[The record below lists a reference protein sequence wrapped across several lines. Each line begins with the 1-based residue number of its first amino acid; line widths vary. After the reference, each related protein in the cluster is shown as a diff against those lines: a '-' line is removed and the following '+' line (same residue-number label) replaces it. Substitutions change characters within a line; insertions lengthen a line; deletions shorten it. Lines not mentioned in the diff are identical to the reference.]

1 MQRNLP
7 HKPRVPSNQK
17 GFTLIELLIVIAII
31 GILSG
36 VLISVVNPVK
46 QQQKANET
54 VMRSN
59 MDKLKMALLSCINSR
74 VNPYNSCRSFAN
86 VGANNPT
93 GEPKSTTS
101 YALPWSWGTSDYL
114 YVYAALNTSNPN
126 GECRAYYRYR
136 ISAGR
141 FDYTWTNGVCVID
154 F

>member
-7 HKPRVPSNQK
+7 HKPQVSSNQK
-17 GFTLIELLIVIAII
+17 GFTLIELLIVIVII

-74 VNPYNSCRSFAN
+74 VDPYTSCRSFAN
-86 VGANNPT
+86 VGANDPS
-93 GEPKSTTS
+93 GEPKSTTR
-101 YALPWSWGTSDYL
+101 YYLPWNWGGSNWL
-114 YVYAALNTSNPN
+114 YVYAVLNTSNTD
-126 GECRAYYRYR
+126 GECRAYYRYN
-136 ISAGR
+136 ISAGL